1 MTTHDVYRLNLS
13 ATPFHNRRLFWM
25 GLSAAF
31 ALLLMATVFLTRQ
44 YTQLLAD
51 EQRYMELQK
60 ASRSTHDLEQA
71 RLTKVR
77 EQSAS
82 AGLQPTPEQARA
94 MREAL
99 YLLERRQLSWSRLLL
114 QMEQQLPA
122 DIRILQ
128 IAFQPDGEA
137 NPAPG
142 QRSPGKGTGGADTDA
157 PLPVSQ
163 ELPFTVTVRAPK
175 PEAVTAFIR
184 ACDERGVFY
193 FDPNTQAIPS
203 DQQRADGRQEVE
215 FTLRGRY
222 RPDGT
227 MLATGNSLPLEVK
240 R

>member
-31 ALLLMATVFLTRQ
+31 GLLLLGTVFLTRH

-51 EQRYMELQK
+51 EQRYVELQK
-60 ASRSTHDLEQA
+60 ASQSTHELEQA

-128 IAFQPDGEA
+128 IAFRQEGEA
-137 NPAPG
+137 NPALN
-142 QRSPGKGTGGADTDA
+142 QRSPGKDTSGADT

-163 ELPFTVTVRAPK
+163 EVPFTVTVRAPK

-193 FDPNTQAIPS
+193 FDPNTQALPS
-203 DQQRADGRQEVE
+203 DQRTTHGREEVE

-222 RPDGT
+222 RPGGT
-227 MLATGNSLPLEVK
+227 MLATGSPAPMEVK